1 MFRLTPLNALL
12 LSVCLGLAGCGGND
26 TSQPTSNSPTP
37 VSAPSQDT
45 GSSGNNNNDGTGDST
60 SNGGDNNNNA
70 GTGDNA
76 NSDTPDDNTS
86 ETDPTFATAISTSRF
101 LQQATFGT
109 RPQDLD
115 ALTGKSASNWFK
127 AQLKVPPS
135 LIMPVVSEFT
145 PPPTAEDDF
154 NALYIESTSVAFW
167 RHAIAGEDQLRQR
180 MAFALSELLVVS
192 NAGGEELTDIPEAVA
207 SYQDILIQHA
217 FGNYRELLEAVTYSP
232 AMGFY
237 LTYMGNLK
245 GDEVTGRMP
254 DENYARELLQLFT
267 IGVVTLN
274 PDGTEQKDD
283 NGATKELY
291 TNQDITGLARV
302 FTGLDMDYDTSD
314 AQEINEF
321 ALPMAVYP
329 ENHSEKSKTF
339 LGTTIA
345 AGTGPKASVT
355 QALDHIFAHP
365 NVPPFVSKQLIQR
378 LVTSNPSPAYVA
390 RVSAAFSSGQ
400 ATLPDGSA
408 VGDGRRGDLTATLA
422 AILFDPEARAA
433 ATERGGK
440 IREPIVRFTQWA
452 RAFSVKNITPEYQE
466 MLWDT
471 RDASMLGQHP
481 YRSPSV
487 FNFFRPGY
495 TAPGSLS
502 AASDMMA
509 PELQITNA
517 STITGYA
524 NFMTYYITGLQ
535 QEVDVEDLQAS
546 YDEENIP
553 LNAENAVESFL
564 ASYDA
569 EQALAGNP
577 DALIERLDLLLC
589 AGQLSATSK
598 QEIKQILQ
606 TVAQNDEAEPLRLV
620 HLAVLLV
627 MTSPDYLVQK

>member
-1 MFRLTPLNALL
+1 MFRLTPLNILL
-12 LSVCLGLAGCGGND
+12 LCLCMSLTGCGGSD
-26 TSQPTSNSPTP
+26 GSQNTANNPVPSSP
-37 VSAPSQDT
+37 D
-45 GSSGNNNNDGTGDST
+45 SGNSNNGGTDNDAQNNN
-60 SNGGDNNNNA
+60 GGSI
-70 GTGDNA
+70 G
-76 NSDTPDDNTS
+76 DTPDDNTPLA
-86 ETDPTFATAISTSRF
+86 DQTFATPISTSRF

-109 RPQDLD
+109 RPEDL
-115 ALTGKSASNWFK
+115 ASLTGKSASDWFT
-127 AQLKVPPS
+127 AQLKLPPS

-167 RHAIAGEDQLRQR
+167 RNAIAGEDQLRQR
-180 MAFALSELLVVS
+180 MAFALSEILVVS

-267 IGVVTLN
+267 VGVVALN
-274 PDGTEQKDD
+274 PDGTPKRDQS
-283 NGATKELY
+283 GAVKELY

-302 FTGLDMDYDTSD
+302 FTGLDMDYETS
-314 AQEINEF
+314 EETEVNEF

-329 ENHSEKSKTF
+329 QNHSEQSKRF

-378 LVTSNPSPAYVA
+378 LVMSNPSPDYVA
-390 RVSAAFSSGQ
+390 RVASAFSSGH
-400 ATLPDGSA
+400 ATLPDGTT
-408 VGDGRRGDLTATLA
+408 VGDGSRGDLTATLA
-422 AILFDPEARAA
+422 AILFDSEARASA
-433 ATERGGK
+433 GVRGGK
-440 IREPIVRFTQWA
+440 IREPILRFTQWA
-452 RAFSVKNITPEYQE
+452 RAFAIKNITPEYQE

-471 RDASMLGQHP
+471 RGAGMLGQHP

-495 TAPGSLS
+495 TAPGSVS
-502 AASDMMA
+502 ASNDLVA

-535 QEVDVEDLQAS
+535 QEVDVEDLQAV

-569 EQALAGNP
+569 EQALAGDS
-577 DALIERLDLLLC
+577 DALINRLDLLLC

-598 QEIKQILQ
+598 QQIKQILQ

-620 HLAVLLV
+620 HLAILLV

>member
-1 MFRLTPLNALL
+1 MFRLTPLNILL
-12 LSVCLGLAGCGGND
+12 LSLCMSLTGCGGSDGNQN
-26 TSQPTSNSPTP
+26 TLNSP
-37 VSAPSQDT
+37 APSLPDS
-45 GSSGNNNNDGTGDST
+45 GSSGSDDTGTGNQNNNNGNNDNSGNNDGSIG
-60 SNGGDNNNNA
+60 
-70 GTGDNA
+70 
-76 NSDTPDDNTS
+76 DTPDDDS
-86 ETDPTFATAISTSRF
+86 PLADQTFATPVSTSRF
-101 LQQATFGT
+101 LQQATFGA
-109 RPQDLD
+109 RPEDLTS
-115 ALTGKSASNWFK
+115 LTGKSASDWFT
-127 AQLKVPPS
+127 AQLQLSPS

-167 RHAIAGEDQLRQR
+167 RNAIAGEDQLRQR
-180 MAFALSELLVVS
+180 MAFALSEILVVS

-267 IGVVTLN
+267 VGIVALN
-274 PDGTEQKDD
+274 QDGTPQQDQS
-283 NGATKELY
+283 GAIKELY

-302 FTGLDMDYDTSD
+302 FTGLDMDYETS
-314 AQEINEF
+314 EETEVNEF

-329 ENHSEKSKTF
+329 QNHSEKSKRF

-378 LVTSNPSPAYVA
+378 LVMSNPSPDYVA
-390 RVSAAFSSGQ
+390 RVASAFGSGR
-400 ATLPDGSA
+400 ATLPDGTT

-422 AILFDPEARAA
+422 AILFDSEARADA
-433 ATERGGK
+433 GVHGGK
-440 IREPIVRFTQWA
+440 IREPILRFTQWA
-452 RAFSVKNITPEYQE
+452 RAFAIKNITPEYQE

-495 TAPGSLS
+495 TAPGSVS
-502 AASDMMA
+502 ASNGMVA

-535 QEVDVEDLQAS
+535 QEVDVEDLQAV

-569 EQALAGNP
+569 EQALASDP
-577 DALIERLDLLLC
+577 DALINRLDLLLC

-598 QEIKQILQ
+598 QQIKQILQ
-606 TVAQNDEAEPLRLV
+606 TVAQNDEAEPVRLV
-620 HLAVLLV
+620 HLAILLV

>member
-1 MFRLTPLNALL
+1 MFRLTPLNILL
-12 LSVCLGLAGCGGND
+12 LSVCLSLTGCGGSDANPNNTNNTNNPTTPQPEPDISGGD
-26 TSQPTSNSPTP
+26 T
-37 VSAPSQDT
+37 
-45 GSSGNNNNDGTGDST
+45 NNNS
-60 SNGGDNNNNA
+60 GGDNSEPDDGGA
-70 GTGDNA
+70 DE
-76 NSDTPDDNTS
+76 TPDDNTS
-86 ETDPTFATAISTSRF
+86 EINPPFATALTTSRF
-101 LQQATFGT
+101 LQQATFGA

-115 ALTGKSASNWFK
+115 ALTGKSASDWFK
-127 AQLKVPPS
+127 AQLKLPPS
-135 LIMPVVSEFT
+135 LIMPVVSKFT

-167 RHAIAGEDQLRQR
+167 RNAIAGEDQLRQR

-217 FGNYRELLEAVTYSP
+217 FGNYRELLEAVTYAP

-245 GDEVTGRMP
+245 GDEATGRMP

-267 IGVVTLN
+267 VGVVALN
-274 PDGTEQKDD
+274 PDGTEQQDEH
-283 NGATKELY
+283 GATKELY
-291 TNQDITGLARV
+291 NNQDITGLARV
-302 FTGLDMDYDTSD
+302 FTGLDMNYDMSEEL
-314 AQEINEF
+314 EINEF
-321 ALPMAVYP
+321 ALPMTVYP

-365 NVPPFVSKQLIQR
+365 NLPPFVAKQLIQR
-378 LVTSNPSPAYVA
+378 LVTSNPSPGYVT
-390 RVSAAFSSGQ
+390 RVGTAFSNGRT
-400 ATLPDGSA
+400 TLPDGTS

-422 AILFDPEARAA
+422 AILFDPDARAN

-440 IREPIVRFTQWA
+440 IREPILRFTQWA
-452 RAFSVKNITPEYQE
+452 RAFAVKNITPEYQE

-495 TAPGSLS
+495 VAPGSVS
-502 AASDMMA
+502 AANGMVA

-535 QEVDVEDLQAS
+535 QEVDVEELQVI

-553 LNAENAVESFL
+553 LNAQNAAESFL
-564 ASYDA
+564 ASYDT
-569 EQALAGNP
+569 ELALTADLG
-577 DALIERLDLLLC
+577 ALIDRLDLLLC

-598 QEIKQILQ
+598 QSIQDILQ
-606 TVAQNDEAEPLRLV
+606 TVTQNDDAEPLRIV
-620 HLAVLLV
+620 HQAILLV